1 MSVMKACDTKS
12 MKSVAKRGRVMADV
26 FERLAEHTGLSG
38 TGEERSPPLFYRIL
52 MRVFP
57 PMVRSL
63 TNVRYEGLHNLPKN
77 GAVILAGN
85 HTSHIDPIAVI
96 MGARKPIR
104 YLAKSEHFDGG
115 VTKLVMITTGQI
127 KTNREAGGGGA
138 LAAAVDVLKGG
149 GWMGIFPEGTRSRR
163 KEPPFLQQGKTG
175 VARLGAKFPHA
186 KIVPIAIIGAREFM
200 QPGKMKIRLFAPV
213 TVRIGKPIS
222 FAEWVESPEGG
233 SMDEGELLNLL
244 EREPGEI
251 QTKMGEM
258 YRNFT
263 NQLMSSIRSMGAP

>member
-1 MSVMKACDTKS
+1 MGIMKACDTKS
-12 MKSVAKRGRVMADV
+12 MKSIIKRAGLMVGV
-26 FERLAEHTGLSG
+26 LERLGEFTGLSG
-38 TGEERSPPLFYRIL
+38 TGVDRPPPIFYRIL
-52 MRVFP
+52 MRIFP
-57 PMVRSL
+57 PLVRSL

-96 MGARKPIR
+96 MGSRKPVR

-115 VTKLVMITTGQI
+115 ITKIAMLTTGQI

-138 LAAAVDVLKGG
+138 LAEAVDVLRGN

-163 KEPPFLQQGKTG
+163 NEPPFMQQGKTG
-175 VARLGAKFPHA
+175 IARLGVKFPHA
-186 KIVPIAIIGAREFM
+186 KIVPIAIIGARKFM
-200 QPGKMKIRLFAPV
+200 EPGKMRIRLSAPV

-222 FAEWVESPEGG
+222 FADWIESPEGG
-233 SMDEGELLNLL
+233 SMTEDELLDLL
-244 EREPGEI
+244 DQDPEDI
-251 QTKMGEM
+251 QRKMGEI

-263 NQLMSSIRSMGAP
+263 DQLMSTISLMGAP

>member
-1 MSVMKACDTKS
+1 MT
-12 MKSVAKRGRVMADV
+12 DV
-26 FERLAEHTGLSG
+26 FERLAEFTGLSG
-38 TGEERSPPLFYRIL
+38 TGEERPPPLFYRIL

-63 TNVRYEGLHNLPKN
+63 TNVRYEGLHNLPRD

-96 MGARKPIR
+96 MGARKPVR

-115 VTKLVMITTGQI
+115 ITKIAMLTTGQI

-138 LAAAVDVLKGG
+138 LAEAVDVLKDG

-163 KEPPFLQQGKTG
+163 EEPPFLQQGKTG

-186 KIVPIAIIGAREFM
+186 KIVPIAIIGARKFM
-200 QPGKMKIRLFAPV
+200 QPGKMNIRLFAPV

-222 FAEWVESPEGG
+222 FAEWIGSPGGG
-233 SMDEGELLNLL
+233 SLDEAELLNLL
-244 EREPGEI
+244 EQEPGEI
-251 QTKMGEM
+251 QIKMGKI

-263 NQLMSSIRSMGAP
+263 DQLMSTIRSMGAP

>member
-1 MSVMKACDTKS
+1 MT
-12 MKSVAKRGRVMADV
+12 DV
-26 FERLAEHTGLSG
+26 FEHLAEFTGLSG
-38 TGEERSPPLFYRIL
+38 TGEERPPPLFYRIL

-57 PMVRSL
+57 PLVRSL
-63 TNVRYEGLHNLPKN
+63 TNVRYEGLHNLPKD

-96 MGARKPIR
+96 MGSRRPVR

-115 VTKLVMITTGQI
+115 ITKIAMLTTGQI

-138 LAAAVDVLKGG
+138 LAEAVDVLKGG

-163 KEPPFLQQGKTG
+163 EEPPFLQQGKTG

-186 KIVPIAIIGAREFM
+186 KIVPLAIIGAREFM

-222 FAEWVESPEGG
+222 FAEWIESPEGG
-233 SMDEGELLNLL
+233 QWARENYTIFLSGNLGKL
-244 EREPGEI
+244 KEKWGKCTGISRI
-251 QTKMGEM
+251 
-258 YRNFT
+258 N
-263 NQLMSSIRSMGAP
+263 

>member
-1 MSVMKACDTKS
+1 MTDI
-12 MKSVAKRGRVMADV
+12 
-26 FERLAEHTGLSG
+26 FERLAESTGLDG
-38 TGEERSPPLFYRIL
+38 TGEERPPPLFYRIL
-52 MRVFP
+52 MRIFP
-57 PMVRSL
+57 PLVRSL
-63 TNVRYEGLHNLPKN
+63 TNVRYEGLHNLPKD

-96 MGARKPIR
+96 MGSRRPVR

-115 VTKLVMITTGQI
+115 ITKIAMLTTGQI

-138 LAAAVDVLKGG
+138 LAEAVDVLKGG

-175 VARLGAKFPHA
+175 VARLGARFPHA
-186 KIVPIAIIGAREFM
+186 KIVPLAIIGARGFM
-200 QPGKMKIRLFAPV
+200 QPGKLKIRLFAPV

-222 FAEWVESPEGG
+222 FAEWIRSPEGG
-233 SMDEGELLNLL
+233 SMEEKELLDLL
-244 EREPGEI
+244 EQEHMVI
-251 QTKMGEM
+251 QGKMGEL

-263 NQLMSSIRSMGAP
+263 NQLMFSIRSMGAP

>member
-1 MSVMKACDTKS
+1 MT
-12 MKSVAKRGRVMADV
+12 DV
-26 FERLAEHTGLSG
+26 FERLAGFTGLSG
-38 TGEERSPPLFYRIL
+38 TGEERPPPLFYRIL

-63 TNVRYEGLHNLPKN
+63 TNVRYEGLHNLPRN

-85 HTSHIDPIAVI
+85 HTSHIDPIVVI
-96 MGARKPIR
+96 MGARKPVR

-115 VTKLVMITTGQI
+115 ITKIAMLTTGQI

-138 LAAAVDVLKGG
+138 LAEAVDVLKDG

-163 KEPPFLQQGKTG
+163 EEPPFLQQGKTG

-186 KIVPIAIIGAREFM
+186 KIVPLAIIGAREFM
-200 QPGKMKIRLFAPV
+200 EPGKMRIRLFAPV
-213 TVRIGKPIS
+213 TVRIGEPIS
-222 FAEWVESPEGG
+222 FAEWVGSPEGG

-244 EREPGEI
+244 EQESGEI
-251 QTKMGEM
+251 QRRMGEI

-263 NQLMSSIRSMGAP
+263 DQLMSSIRLMGAP